1 MAITIKDVAREA
13 GVSISTVSKVINHSP
28 EISEATVTR
37 VKDIMNQMNFTPNVR
52 AANFKRRS
60 THNIAYLAA
69 LEKGEAFS
77 NPHLFEILCG
87 AHQELAR
94 KGYCVSLLNVAGEET
109 PGKTIQSLI
118 SAGGYDGMII
128 HGSAL
133 TRSAAITLTHNNFPY
148 IIVGKPEF
156 ESQVNW
162 LDTNNTLAGD
172 FAARQLLNG
181 GAKRIGFIGG
191 RMDEHISQE
200 RLDGAKIAAS
210 EFNIKIEDE
219 NIRYTDSSIEKGQRA
234 ATELLKEKRQI
245 DSLICE
251 NNAIAIG
258 ALKAINMAGLSMPD
272 DIQVITFDDYPYSQI
287 MDPSPTV
294 VNIDVFDLGVQAAM
308 QLLKNIR
315 NPAIH
320 IHGYITLPE
329 VIVRSTTKQIE

>member
-13 GVSISTVSKVINHSP
+13 GVSFSTVSKVINHSP
-28 EISEATVTR
+28 EISETTATR
-37 VKDIMNQMNFTPNVR
+37 VREVMDRMGFTPNVR

-60 THNIAYLAA
+60 TRNIAFLAS
-69 LEKGEAFS
+69 LRKGEAFS

-94 KGYCVSLLNVAGEET
+94 KGYGVSLLNVADEEA
-109 PGKTIQSLI
+109 PGKTIQALI
-118 SAGGYDGMII
+118 SAGGFDGMII

-133 TRSAAITLTHNNFPY
+133 TRSAAIALTHNNFPY
-148 IIVGKPEF
+148 IVVGKPEF

-162 LDTNNTLAGD
+162 LDTNNTLAGG
-172 FAARQLLNG
+172 FAARHLLDG

-191 RMDEHISQE
+191 QTDEHISQE
-200 RLDGAKIAAS
+200 RLEGAKIAAS
-210 EFNIKIEDE
+210 EFDLKIEEE
-219 NIRYTDSSIEKGQRA
+219 NIRYTDSSVEESQCA
-234 ATELLKEKRQI
+234 ANELLKDKKRI
-245 DSLICE
+245 DGLICE
-251 NNAIAIG
+251 NNTIAIG
-258 ALKAINMAGLSMPD
+258 ALKAINMAGLSMPE

-287 MDPSPTV
+287 MDPPPTV

-320 IHGYITLPE
+320 VHGYITLPE
-329 VIVRSTTKQIE
+329 VITRGTTKWID

>member
-13 GVSISTVSKVINHSP
+13 GVSFSTVSKVINNSP
-28 EISEATVTR
+28 EISEATAVR
-37 VKDIMNQMNFTPNVR
+37 VRQIMNQMGFTPNVR

-60 THNIAYLAA
+60 TRNIAYLAA

-94 KGYCVSLLNVAGEET
+94 KGYGVSLLNVAGEET
-109 PGKTIQSLI
+109 PGKTIQTLI
-118 SAGGYDGMII
+118 TAGGYDGMII

-133 TRSAAITLTHNNFPY
+133 TRSAAMTLTHNHFPY
-148 IIVGKPEF
+148 IVVGKPEF

-172 FAARQLLNG
+172 FAARQLLEG

-191 RMDEHISQE
+191 GIDEHISQE
-200 RLDGAKIAAS
+200 RLEGAKIAAS
-210 EFNIKIEDE
+210 EFGLKIEEE
-219 NIRYTDSSIEKGQRA
+219 NVRYTDSSIEESRRA
-234 ATELLKEKRQI
+234 ASELLKSKTRI
-245 DSLICE
+245 DGLICE
-251 NNAIAIG
+251 NNTIAIG
-258 ALKAINMAGLSMPD
+258 ALKAVNMAGLSMPE

-287 MDPSPTV
+287 MDPPPTV

-308 QLLKNIR
+308 QLLKNIK

-320 IHGYITLPE
+320 VHGYITLPE
-329 VIVRSTTKQIE
+329 VILRSTTRQK